1 MVEDV
6 STGVGCKKYISMVES
21 TVKKI
26 SEQKKSLPTSRRLMD
41 WTFAKNVFA
50 KNTIK
55 DTGRLSLSK
64 WYNKV
69 EEAGFPFS

>member
-1 MVEDV
+1 
-6 STGVGCKKYISMVES
+6 
-21 TVKKI
+21 
-26 SEQKKSLPTSRRLMD
+26 MD
-41 WTFAKNVFA
+41 WTFAKNVVA

-55 DTGRLSLSK
+55 DAGRLSLSK

>member
-1 MVEDV
+1 MQEV
-6 STGVGCKKYISMVES
+6 YQYVES
-21 TVKKI
+21 AVKKI
-26 SEQKKSLPTSRRLMD
+26 SEQRKVSPTSRRLMD

-55 DTGRLSLSK
+55 DAGRLSLSK